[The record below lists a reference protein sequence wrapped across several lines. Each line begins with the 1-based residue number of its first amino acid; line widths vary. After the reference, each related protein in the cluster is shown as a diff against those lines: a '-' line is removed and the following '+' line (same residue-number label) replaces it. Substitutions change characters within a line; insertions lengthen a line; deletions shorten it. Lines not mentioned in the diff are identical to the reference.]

1 VTQAEET
8 GHVSRITPAVARS
21 RHALEVTSAAATVGD
36 DPIVVMDMALMTCQ
50 LMECTLGS
58 TLAEHP

>member
-8 GHVSRITPAVARS
+8 GHVSRRTPDVARS
-21 RHALEVTSAAATVGD
+21 RHVLEVTSTATTVGD
-36 DPIVVMDMALMTCQ
+36 DLIVVMDMALMTCQ

-58 TLAEHP
+58 TSVEHP